1 MGLPSVRPPPFQ
13 GSLFSMGSVL
23 SVAFMEVLLVR
34 VARVATD
41 ECHVDHRRCALRRGD
56 LSEACGCL

>member
-1 MGLPSVRPPPFQ
+1 
-13 GSLFSMGSVL
+13 MGSVL